1 MSQNKFFFFFFVLSL
16 IIALVFL
23 FYKPK
28 NSMNPLDRN
37 TTVRHVVINAKTIKV
52 LVADNYAE
60 HVLGLSDRSTLEPDS
75 GMLFIFQE
83 KRIRKIWMKNM
94 HFPID
99 IIWIEN
105 EKVVQVTRNC
115 KPNGATPSKM
125 YSSTL
130 PVDNILEVNAGFSNE
145 FGIKRGD
152 LVKFKY

>member
-1 MSQNKFFFFFFVLSL
+1 MSQSKFLFFFFVLSL
-16 IIALVFL
+16 IMALGFL

-28 NSMNPLDRN
+28 NSINPLDRS
-37 TTVRHVVINAKTIKV
+37 TTVRHVVINAKKIKV
-52 LVADNYAE
+52 QVADNYAE

-75 GMLFIFQE
+75 GMLFIFHE

-105 EKVVQVTRNC
+105 EKVVKVTQNC
-115 KPNGATPSKM
+115 KPNGAIPSKM

-152 LVKFKY
+152 LVTFKY